1 MDKFKKDIK
10 IFSAKPY
17 DVMGMQE
24 VFYNTWLN
32 TYPNK
37 EFNITLEDLKYRY
50 RDIFS
55 ETTLEKRKKM
65 ILEKNDTE
73 LCLVAKNKDKVV
85 GVCYLEK
92 DDKINQL
99 RAIYILPEYQ
109 RQGIGNRFWSE
120 MQSFLDMERD
130 IVVDVVVYN
139 KNAIKFYSKLGFVDT
154 GERFSEER
162 FKMRNGSLMPEMRMI
177 IKAKS
182 LNANRTHDNS

>member
-162 FKMRNGSLMPEMRMI
+162 FKMRNG
-177 IKAKS
+177 
-182 LNANRTHDNS
+182 H

>member
-162 FKMRNGSLMPEMRMI
+162 LK
-177 IKAKS
+177 
-182 LNANRTHDNS
+182 